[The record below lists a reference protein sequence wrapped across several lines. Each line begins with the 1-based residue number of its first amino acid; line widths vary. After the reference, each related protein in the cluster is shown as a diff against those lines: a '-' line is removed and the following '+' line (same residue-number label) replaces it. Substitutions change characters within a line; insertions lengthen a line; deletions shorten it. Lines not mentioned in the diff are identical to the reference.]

1 MQVNKDFKDL
11 FNIFNEEGVEYLIVG
26 AYAVMFYAEP
36 RFTKDIDIWV
46 NPTLENAGK
55 VYHALRRFGAPLENI
70 TQEDF
75 SNKELVYQIGIAPN
89 RIDIIMDIGNIPFDI
104 AYHNAEKSAYD
115 GVPINIL
122 GKKELVQSKKTIGR
136 KQDLI
141 DIDKLE
147 EK

>member
-1 MQVNKDFKDL
+1 
-11 FNIFNEEGVEYLIVG
+11 
-26 AYAVMFYAEP
+26 
-36 RFTKDIDIWV
+36 
-46 NPTLENAGK
+46 
-55 VYHALRRFGAPLENI
+55 
-70 TQEDF
+70 
-75 SNKELVYQIGIAPN
+75 VYQIGIAPN